1 MGQILKVEQTLKIE
15 RPNRDERRRA
25 PRSGPSFGSRHG
37 KKFAMGLTKAE
48 LIEKYRFQVR
58 MIAIKVARQLPASF
72 DVDDLI
78 SIGFIGLLD
87 AAERFDA
94 SKNVKFETFSEFR
107 IRGAMLDELRK
118 QDWLPRSARD
128 RLSDIAAAK
137 EEVENRTGAPATLYE
152 VCGKLKITVKKFQE
166 LMRDIGA
173 PALVNIEDMPE
184 GFELQTS
191 EKADPFR
198 LAAQGEAKVL
208 VGRLLSD
215 LPEHEQSVLRFHYY
229 RGLNLKEISV
239 ILGVSESRICQLRGQ
254 ALATLRKRVKK
265 DSTPIENVLLAL
277 IDE

>member
-1 MGQILKVEQTLKIE
+1 MSQAYKVSRTSTQ
-15 RPNRDERRRA
+15 ERRRA
-25 PRSGPSFGSRHG
+25 PRNGPSFGSRRGH
-37 KKFAMGLTKAE
+37 KFAMGLTKAE

-58 MIAIKVARQLPASF
+58 MIAVKLARELPASF

-87 AAERFDA
+87 AAERFDE
-94 SKNVKFETFSEFR
+94 SRNVKFETFSEFR

-128 RLSDIAAAK
+128 RLSEIASAK
-137 EEVENRTGAPATLYE
+137 EEIEDRTGQKATVSE
-152 VCGKLKITVKKFQE
+152 VCGRLKITVKKFQE

-184 GFELQTS
+184 GFDIKST
-191 EKADPFR
+191 EKEDPFR
-198 LAAQGEAKVL
+198 NAAQSEAKVL
-208 VGRLLSD
+208 VNRLLTE
-215 LPEHEQSVLRFHYY
+215 LPDHEQSVLRFHYY

-239 ILGVSESRICQLRGQ
+239 ILGVSESRICQLRSQ
-254 ALATLRKRVKK
+254 ALISLRKNVKK
-265 DSTPIENVLLAL
+265 DSASVENVLLAL